1 METQNRWSWFCG
13 NTKLM
18 KLILWKHKIVI
29 LELFDIHLLICNL
42 KKWLLICLR
51 LQEGLC
57 WIVDELLSCTPHRFT
72 HTLATVLVG
81 WGSTLWRCGMHTC
94 AVAVI
99 HVKFSFSEDLLLFLW
114 HRTGSSSPLRLHAL
128 GLRLISLVDFWH
140 IHAVDKWSPQVVGLC
155 SLLCIHTMEH
165 HVQVELC
172 NV

>member
-13 NTKLM
+13 NT
-18 KLILWKHKIVI
+18 IDEVDFVETQNRDFGIIWYSYI
-29 LELFDIHLLICNL
+29 DL
-42 KKWLLICLR
+42 KFEKWLLICLR

-57 WIVDELLSCTPHRFT
+57 WIVDGLLSCTPHRFT

-81 WGSTLWRCGMHTC
+81 WGPTLWRCGMHTC

-114 HRTGSSSPLRLHAL
+114 HRTGSSSPLGLHAL
-128 GLRLISLVDFWH
+128 GLRLISLVDFWN
-140 IHAVDKWSPQVVGLC
+140 IHAVGKWSPPMVGLC